1 MLLVSI
7 RNWQSRGAVA
17 VENQIP
23 FNEAMFTLA
32 SGWLTVWLYWM
43 AFAIAITPLVLIFY
57 KATRLDAVIVFFT
70 NLAMFAG
77 MSWVYDQMG
86 YVRLMGIVHV
96 ILWTPLLIYL
106 VVRAKNGELPLPS
119 RLVMWMFAAT
129 LAVSLAFD
137 YTDTIRYILGEREP
151 MI

>member
-1 MLLVSI
+1 
-7 RNWQSRGAVA
+7 

-23 FNEAMFTLA
+23 FNEAMFMLA
-32 SGWLTVWLYWM
+32 TGWMTVWLYWM
-43 AFAIAITPLVLIFY
+43 AFAITVTPLVLILS
-57 KATRLDAVIVFFT
+57 KATRLDAVIVFLT
-70 NLAMFAG
+70 NMAMLVG
-77 MSWVYDQMG
+77 MSWLYDVVG

-106 VVRAKNGELPLPS
+106 VRRARTGEMPLIC

-129 LAVSLAFD
+129 LAVSLVFD
-137 YTDTIRYILGEREP
+137 YTDTLRYLLGERAS

>member
-1 MLLVSI
+1 MT
-7 RNWQSRGAVA
+7 

-23 FNEAMFTLA
+23 FNEAMFMLA
-32 SGWLTVWLYWM
+32 TGWMTVWLYWM
-43 AFAIAITPLVLIFY
+43 AFAITVTPLVLILS
-57 KATRLDAVIVFFT
+57 KATRLDAVIVFLT
-70 NLAMFAG
+70 NMAMLVG
-77 MSWVYDQMG
+77 MSWLYDVVG

-106 VVRAKNGELPLPS
+106 VRRARTGEMPLIC

-129 LAVSLAFD
+129 LAVSLVFD
-137 YTDTIRYILGEREP
+137 YTDTLRYLLGERAS

>member
-1 MLLVSI
+1 M
-7 RNWQSRGAVA
+7 
-17 VENQIP
+17 ENQIP

-32 SGWLTVWLYWM
+32 TGWMTVWLYWM
-43 AFAIAITPLVLIFY
+43 AFAIAITPLVLVFS
-57 KATRLDAVIVFFT
+57 KATRLDAAIVFLT
-70 NLAMFAG
+70 NIAMLVG
-77 MSWVYDQMG
+77 MAWLYELVG

-106 VVRAKNGELPLPS
+106 VRRARTGEMPLPC

-129 LAVSLAFD
+129 LTVSLVFD
-137 YTDTIRYILGEREP
+137 YTDTLRYLLGERAS

>member
-1 MLLVSI
+1 VI
-7 RNWQSRGAVA
+7 
-17 VENQIP
+17 VENQMP

-32 SGWLTVWLYWM
+32 TGWMTVWLYWM
-43 AFAIAITPLVLIFY
+43 AFAIIVTPLVLVFS
-57 KATRLDAVIVFFT
+57 KATRLDAAIVLLT
-70 NLAMFAG
+70 NIAMLVG
-77 MSWVYDQMG
+77 MGWLYEQMG

-106 VVRAKNGELPLPS
+106 FRRAKNGEMPLLC
-119 RLVMWMFAAT
+119 RLTMWMFAAT

-137 YTDTIRYILGEREP
+137 YTDTARYLLGERDS

>member
-1 MLLVSI
+1 
-7 RNWQSRGAVA
+7 

-32 SGWLTVWLYWM
+32 TGWMTVWLYWM
-43 AFAIAITPLVLIFY
+43 AFAITVTPLVLVFS
-57 KATRLDAVIVFFT
+57 KATRIDAVIVFLV
-70 NLAMFAG
+70 NMAMFVG
-77 MSWVYDQMG
+77 MGWLYEQMG

-106 VVRAKNGELPLPS
+106 FRRAKNGEMPLLC
-119 RLVMWMFAAT
+119 RLTMWMFAAT
-129 LAVSLAFD
+129 LALSLAFD
-137 YTDTIRYILGEREP
+137 YTDTARYLLGERDS